1 MEPNSIQ
8 HEMLSPNWENDNETT
23 IPGDMQITH
32 HIAPLGLLI
41 FKGVCMTVITLTN
54 IFANIMCL
62 TVLRRVRELNPVTK
76 AFMFNFTASDLATG
90 IFICIPII
98 GSIIVD
104 SWPYGQFLCST
115 LGIFNIVF
123 TFTSFMSL
131 LNVNLERFL
140 AVTRPFEYPHLVT
153 VGRAYASIVMLWILS
168 ISMGTLNAI
177 LPGRFADYS
186 AGLHTCTVGPEDNDK
201 IDIIGSVLICLF
213 VIVPFSVTLFL
224 FLRLFLLA
232 RFHAKQI
239 AAVARTTTGT
249 DSKIQRKSFITFFI
263 MTMCLTVCY
272 IPLVVTFSYENL
284 TRKELPITFVYIAE
298 LLTFSNSVSN
308 VLIYYARSANFR
320 NTAKHVLQGVCPMI
334 KVAHED
340 EGNSVTHTVRSC
352 VNEMTVSGV
361 ENPNP

>member
-1 MEPNSIQ
+1 MNPDSMQ
-8 HEMLSPNWENDNETT
+8 QEMVLSNWENENETT
-23 IPGDMQITH
+23 IHGDSMTTH
-32 HIAPLGLLI
+32 YKAPLGLLI

-76 AFMFNFTASDLATG
+76 AFMFNMTASDLATG
-90 IFICIPII
+90 IVICIPII
-98 GSIIVD
+98 GSILVD
-104 SWPYGQFLCST
+104 DWPYGQFLCST
-115 LGIFNIVF
+115 LGILNIVF

-153 VGRAYASIVMLWILS
+153 IGRAYASIVILWILS
-168 ISMGTLNAI
+168 LSMGTLNAI
-177 LPGRFADYS
+177 LPGRFAHYS

-201 IDIIGSVLICLF
+201 IDIIGSLLICLF
-213 VIVPFSVTLFL
+213 VIIPFSVTLIL

-239 AAVARTTTGT
+239 EAVARTTTGT

-284 TRKELPITFVYIAE
+284 TREELPVTFVYIAE

-320 NTAKHVLQGVCPMI
+320 NTAKHVLKGVFPMI
-334 KVAHED
+334 KVTHRD
-340 EGNSVTHTVRSC
+340 EGSSVMHITGSS

-361 ENPNP
+361 ANPV